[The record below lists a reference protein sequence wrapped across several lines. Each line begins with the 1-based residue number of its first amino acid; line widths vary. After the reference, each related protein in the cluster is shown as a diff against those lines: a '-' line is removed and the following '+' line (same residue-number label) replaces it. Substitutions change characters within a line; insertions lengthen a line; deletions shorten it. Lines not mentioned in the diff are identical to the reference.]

1 MIMRVFWTYVC
12 LLFFSNALFATEV
25 NIYSARK
32 EALIKPLLDRYT
44 EQTGIEVN
52 LVTGKAD
59 ALIKRLELE
68 GANSPADLLLT
79 VDVGRLHRAK
89 QLNLLAA
96 VESQSLKEAIPEIY
110 RDPDGFWFG
119 LSLRSRV
126 IVYAKKSVSSEQL
139 STYEALADPVWNKK
153 ICVRSSSNIYNQSLV
168 SSLVAHIG
176 EEKTE
181 QWAKALVSNLAR
193 SPKGG
198 DRDQIKAVSVGQC
211 SLALVNT
218 YYLAGMMTSKIAS
231 EVRAASKVGL
241 FWPNQNGRG
250 AHVNI
255 SGAGVTHSS
264 TRKEEAMRL
273 LEYFAG
279 EQAQAWYAENNH
291 EYPVRAGI
299 AMSETLKQWG
309 EFKSDQLALSKLG
322 ELNTSAVRLMD
333 RAGWK

>member
-1 MIMRVFWTYVC
+1 MRVILTCV
-12 LLFFSNALFATEV
+12 LLVFNVNAIFAAEV

-32 EALIKPLLDRYT
+32 EALIKPLLDKYT
-44 EQTGIEVN
+44 EQTGVEVN

-68 GANSPADLLLT
+68 GRNSPADLLLT
-79 VDVGRLHRAK
+79 VDVGRLYRAK
-89 QLNLLAA
+89 KLNLL
-96 VESQSLKEAIPEIY
+96 EPIQSQALDEAIPEIY
-110 RDPDGFWFG
+110 RDPEGFWFG

-126 IVYAKKSVSSEQL
+126 IVYAKDVVSKAQL
-139 STYEALADPVWNKK
+139 SSYEALAEPVWKNK

-168 SSLVAHIG
+168 SSMVAHSG
-176 EEKTE
+176 EKKTE
-181 QWAKALVSNLAR
+181 LWAKALVANLAR

-218 YYLAGMMTSKIAS
+218 YYLAGMMSSKIAS
-231 EVRAASKVGL
+231 EVTAAKKVAL
-241 FWPNQNGRG
+241 FWPNQNNRG

-264 TRKEEAMRL
+264 TRKQEAIRL
-273 LEYFAG
+273 LEYLT
-279 EQAQAWYAENNH
+279 EVEAQRWYAETNH
-291 EYPVRAGI
+291 EYPVRKGVAV
-299 AMSETLKQWG
+299 SEILQQWG
-309 EFKSDQLALSKLG
+309 QFKSDELALSKLG
-322 ELNTSAVRLMD
+322 ELNAGAVRLMD

>member
-1 MIMRVFWTYVC
+1 MRVLWTCVC
-12 LLFFSNALFATEV
+12 LLFFSSTLFAAEV

-32 EALIKPLLDRYT
+32 EALIKPLLDKYT
-44 EQTGIEVN
+44 EQTGVDIN
-52 LVTGKAD
+52 LVTGDAD
-59 ALIKRLELE
+59 SLIKRLELE
-68 GANSPADLLLT
+68 GPNSPADLLLT
-79 VDVGRLHRAK
+79 VDVGRLYRAK
-89 QLNLLAA
+89 QLNLLVA
-96 VESQSLKEAIPEIY
+96 VESQILNEAIPEIY
-110 RDPDGFWFG
+110 RDPDGHWFG

-139 STYEALADPVWNKK
+139 STYEALAEPIWNKK

-168 SSLVAHIG
+168 SSLVAHLG

-211 SLALVNT
+211 RLALVNT
-218 YYLAGMMTSKIAS
+218 YYLAGMMSSKIAS
-231 EVRAASKVGL
+231 EVAAASKVGI

-255 SGAGVTHSS
+255 SGAGVTYSS
-264 TRKEEAMRL
+264 TRKGEAKRL
-273 LEYFAG
+273 LEYLAS
-279 EQAQAWYAENNH
+279 EEAQAWYAENNH
-291 EYPVRAGI
+291 EYPVRPGI

-309 EFKSDQLALSKLG
+309 EFKSDQLALNKLG